1 MDDGRTFE
9 GLNAKPAHTKMA
21 ASNMPHTGP
30 ASGWEELRSLQ
41 RHPGAA
47 KDAWESLANTTKWQN
62 GRTIDA
68 GDDFAA
74 LPEKATD
81 FAQIRAAELAEVIK
95 CPEFVGLNYDSA
107 HIVDPRAS
115 VLRQLLANGSTWEQA
130 AAHFS
135 TPAKSITAEQA
146 KQALAQEQAKVANF
160 NAELATLPAGTKFR
174 VHPYGPLSP
183 FCPGHSCKT
192 NASEQTKVEFSGDA
206 MQQIAALKDKGQDVD
221 LTVVMGFWTP
231 ESASELPSSDMEITQ
246 YSTMCQEFV
255 RQSGY
260 AAAGGAGLILELGNE
275 TNVNRFTQIGDAQPF
290 NTPAFASQSS
300 PAAYAKVYARTASDL
315 KAQFPAIKIS
325 LAGTAFYD
333 PTYVSAVIEQVEATQ
348 SGLIDVISFHPYRD
362 TVQNGTATIKNGQS
376 VIGRDTYVEQLQR
389 LRDLAGSVGAELT
402 VGEVSLGDFGHSVN
416 LAEQARNTELAIQT
430 NTVNYIWPGSQI
442 LRYA

>member
-1 MDDGRTFE
+1 M
-9 GLNAKPAHTKMA
+9 
-21 ASNMPHTGP
+21 
-30 ASGWEELRSLQ
+30 Q

-62 GRTIDA
+62 GRAIDA

-107 HIVDPRAS
+107 NIVDPRAS
-115 VLRQLLANGSTWEQA
+115 VLRQLLANGSTWEQV

-160 NAELATLPAGTKFR
+160 NAELATLPVGTKFR

-183 FCPGHSCKT
+183 FCPGRSCKT
-192 NASEQTKVEFSGDA
+192 NTSEQTKVEFSGDA

-231 ESASELPSSDMEITQ
+231 ESASELPSSDMEVTQ

-260 AAAGGAGLILELGNE
+260 AAAGGAGK
-275 TNVNRFTQIGDAQPF
+275 R
-290 NTPAFASQSS
+290 
-300 PAAYAKVYARTASDL
+300 R
-315 KAQFPAIKIS
+315 
-325 LAGTAFYD
+325 
-333 PTYVSAVIEQVEATQ
+333 
-348 SGLIDVISFHPYRD
+348 
-362 TVQNGTATIKNGQS
+362 
-376 VIGRDTYVEQLQR
+376 
-389 LRDLAGSVGAELT
+389 
-402 VGEVSLGDFGHSVN
+402 SLG
-416 LAEQARNTELAIQT
+416 
-430 NTVNYIWPGSQI
+430 
-442 LRYA
+442 